1 MIQIQDLYK
10 DLPEPVETEA
20 HFVGGPFDGKVTK
33 ITVKK
38 VLDKSVFFVMRD
50 KSIYRFREP
59 YVFEF
64 DGYQAPPI
72 QPPKPTLP
80 QRIKAKLLKWL
91 LT

>member
-1 MIQIQDLYK
+1 MFQIQDLYN
-10 DLPEPVETEA
+10 DLPEPIEVEA
-20 HFVGGPFDGKVTK
+20 HFVGGPFDSKVTK

-38 VLDKSVFFVMRD
+38 EIDNSVFFVMRD

-64 DGYQAPPI
+64 DGYQAPPVP
-72 QPPKPTLP
+72 QPEPTPL
-80 QRIKAKLLKWL
+80 QRVKARLLKWL

>member
-1 MIQIQDLYK
+1 MFQLQDLYK
-10 DLPEPVETEA
+10 NLPSPIETEA

-38 VLDKSVFFVMRD
+38 VLDESVFFIMRD

-59 YVFEF
+59 YIFVF
-64 DGYQAPPI
+64 DGYQAPPAPQSEPTAI
-72 QPPKPTLP
+72 QK
-80 QRIKAKLLKWL
+80 IKQKLMKWL